1 MSRNLIN
8 PRGLQ
13 PYRETILISI
23 EITLYGSLLNK
34 GLLIFPTLRLQ
45 NEVSIFEYQNGE
57 TAHETIRNTFRQR
70 CEIACLGLH
79 KRNDSSQLCWLLA
92 LLDDSLTLR
101 RKIEVIMDML
111 ALFSFLLLVA
121 SLHLES
127 IHTSI

>member
-57 TAHETIRNTFRQR
+57 TAHETI
-70 CEIACLGLH
+70 
-79 KRNDSSQLCWLLA
+79 
-92 LLDDSLTLR
+92 
-101 RKIEVIMDML
+101 
-111 ALFSFLLLVA
+111 
-121 SLHLES
+121 
-127 IHTSI
+127 